1 MFALLA
7 LSGFAGVVHGGAT
20 RVAPMAWSIA
30 RDVDGAALVDRPD
43 ACGFASRVAP
53 DGLIRFV
60 YGEGSRLYFGKEG
73 GAPGVPITGPTVP
86 CQDPDLAFKPDGTAV
101 VGWIDSRNRGI
112 DLWNTDA
119 FVATEDSGWQES
131 LVTGSTDG
139 RVEALRIDVDAAGIV
154 HAVYRR
160 FTLQIWPYDDFLFA
174 ASSPSWQEAQVSDGH
189 AINTFD
195 LGFDSRGNTHVTWFS
210 TDGYYAVWY
219 ANESAGWADVRVDK
233 DQDLT
238 RYDARFD
245 ASIAVD
251 ASDVPHVVWA
261 DSRNAPQYGSWRSE
275 IWHASSVD
283 GFTNR
288 ELVQPDDA
296 SLIVRKRGPHLLIDG
311 AGVFHVA
318 FTGDVEDAS
327 YQTSTNLYYGSSTD
341 WDRAV
346 QITNATQADPGW
358 RVFLAHPVDVRG
370 GTPVLTYVDSRKG
383 YATLWRTEPWDFGPD
398 VTLPGVAPIEDR
410 VVDLPAG
417 FLIEAVG
424 AWDNDR
430 IVSYDWDFA
439 GPSTV
444 RRSGYRV
451 SLSFPAVGT
460 YLGRLTVRDPVGNSV
475 SVDFNVTV
483 RNLSTRSWETGKRLM
498 TLYNSY
504 GPLHFQPLPDGSL
517 ALVFQYQYAI
527 VDPSGRIRTGPVRLS
542 YDVARETYVVDPVG
556 NLHAVGFRNPE
567 LEYSK
572 MRGDGSELVHSKVL
586 STGGLLPQL
595 PSLAYSSGRLWL
607 SWMDQRDGNMEI
619 YLAALDLN
627 GDMTWGPTRIS
638 NDSAGSA
645 HPRLLPQANRL
656 WIVWQDDRAFATSA
670 YASVL
675 NTSTMT
681 FEFEEVRLADGYS
694 GGIAALPD
702 GGIAFTTSR
711 LARDSWDLYSNRANR
726 TGAPTATPV
735 RLSLV
740 DGWSSSGGSIAADAR
755 GILHLAW
762 QDMNNGSWTRTARV
776 SETGTVDPVGGLLL
790 RFAGGYTP
798 SSIAVALGPDGEPRI
813 AYTQGPD
820 MGAELLFAYHDP
832 IPPRAVIDAPAT
844 AKVGAIVTF
853 DATASTD
860 NDEIV
865 GYRWSFSDGTTLNGS
880 VVSRGFIRGGTVAVR
895 LDVTDGADNVGT
907 AQGSIA
913 VADEFPFAM
922 LAGPR
927 VVDEDA
933 TVNFSALGS
942 TDDGGIVEYAWT
954 ISGPWSASGT
964 GPLLEVVFPEPGE
977 YTVRLIV
984 TDTGGNTNETSLH
997 VTVRDLL
1004 EPWVVPSIIWA
1015 AILAPEVVT
1024 AALLAR
1030 HWKRRVKELWGEGEG
1045 SEAGA
1050 ASRTK
1055 ESSLAPEPD
1064 SRTR

>member
-154 HAVYRR
+154 HALYRR

-346 QITNATQADPGW
+346 QITNATGVPD
-358 RVFLAHPVDVRG
+358 RSRG
-370 GTPVLTYVDSRKG
+370 RLGQRP
-383 YATLWRTEPWDFGPD
+383 
-398 VTLPGVAPIEDR
+398 DR
-410 VVDLPAG
+410 VVRLGLRGTVHGAPIGLSGVPLVPRGRDVPRSPHRAGPGRELRLRRFQRHGTEPQHEILGDGQAADDPVQLLWTAPLPTPAG
-417 FLIEAVG
+417 
-424 AWDNDR
+424 R
-430 IVSYDWDFA
+430 
-439 GPSTV
+439 
-444 RRSGYRV
+444 
-451 SLSFPAVGT
+451 
-460 YLGRLTVRDPVGNSV
+460 
-475 SVDFNVTV
+475 
-483 RNLSTRSWETGKRLM
+483 
-498 TLYNSY
+498 
-504 GPLHFQPLPDGSL
+504 
-517 ALVFQYQYAI
+517 
-527 VDPSGRIRTGPVRLS
+527 
-542 YDVARETYVVDPVG
+542 VAR
-556 NLHAVGFRNPE
+556 
-567 LEYSK
+567 
-572 MRGDGSELVHSKVL
+572 
-586 STGGLLPQL
+586 
-595 PSLAYSSGRLWL
+595 
-607 SWMDQRDGNMEI
+607 
-619 YLAALDLN
+619 
-627 GDMTWGPTRIS
+627 
-638 NDSAGSA
+638 
-645 HPRLLPQANRL
+645 
-656 WIVWQDDRAFATSA
+656 
-670 YASVL
+670 
-675 NTSTMT
+675 
-681 FEFEEVRLADGYS
+681 
-694 GGIAALPD
+694 
-702 GGIAFTTSR
+702 
-711 LARDSWDLYSNRANR
+711 
-726 TGAPTATPV
+726 
-735 RLSLV
+735 
-740 DGWSSSGGSIAADAR
+740 
-755 GILHLAW
+755 
-762 QDMNNGSWTRTARV
+762 
-776 SETGTVDPVGGLLL
+776 
-790 RFAGGYTP
+790 
-798 SSIAVALGPDGEPRI
+798 
-813 AYTQGPD
+813 
-820 MGAELLFAYHDP
+820 
-832 IPPRAVIDAPAT
+832 
-844 AKVGAIVTF
+844 
-853 DATASTD
+853 
-860 NDEIV
+860 
-865 GYRWSFSDGTTLNGS
+865 
-880 VVSRGFIRGGTVAVR
+880 
-895 LDVTDGADNVGT
+895 
-907 AQGSIA
+907 
-913 VADEFPFAM
+913 
-922 LAGPR
+922 PR
-927 VVDEDA
+927 VPVPIRDR
-933 TVNFSALGS
+933 
-942 TDDGGIVEYAWT
+942 
-954 ISGPWSASGT
+954 GP
-964 GPLLEVVFPEPGE
+964 
-977 YTVRLIV
+977 
-984 TDTGGNTNETSLH
+984 
-997 VTVRDLL
+997 
-1004 EPWVVPSIIWA
+1004 
-1015 AILAPEVVT
+1015 
-1024 AALLAR
+1024 
-1030 HWKRRVKELWGEGEG
+1030 
-1045 SEAGA
+1045 
-1050 ASRTK
+1050 
-1055 ESSLAPEPD
+1055 
-1064 SRTR
+1064 